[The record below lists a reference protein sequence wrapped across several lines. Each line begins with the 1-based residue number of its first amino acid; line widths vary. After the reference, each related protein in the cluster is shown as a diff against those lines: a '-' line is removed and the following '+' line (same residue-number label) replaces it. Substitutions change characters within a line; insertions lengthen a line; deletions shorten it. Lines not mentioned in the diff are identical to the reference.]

1 MGETI
6 LSPSFLSADFNI
18 MGQELFDIEKA
29 GAKWVHLDVMDGV
42 FVPNITFGPP
52 IIKALRKNSMLYFD
66 THLMITE
73 PKRYIKD
80 FADAGADLITIHSE
94 ATKDIEKTLAMIHEQ
109 GCKAGLSYNPET
121 PIDGVE
127 KYLPM
132 LDMVLLMSV
141 HPGFGGQK
149 FIDIT
154 EKIKTLSA
162 MAEQYRPGL
171 MIEVDGGLNKENI
184 AAVCKAGANVIVAGS
199 SVFGQHD
206 RKKAMSE
213 LIKATKENI

>member
-171 MIEVDGGLNKENI
+171 MIEVDGGLNKKNI